1 MSLAKELV
9 ELHKGKIELETEEG
23 RGTTFYVYF
32 RTGRKHLSEDQIIIK
47 SVQPDVIE
55 PVYEVL
61 NEPGNVY
68 PDAVE
73 NILNPSGKPRLLL
86 VEDNQDVRR
95 FVSENL
101 RESYL
106 IYEAVDGA
114 AGLEKALEIM
124 PDLVIS
130 DVMMP
135 EMDGYELCKTLKSD
149 ERTSHIP
156 VILLTAKAEIENKI
170 TGLETGADDYLI
182 KPFEMSELKV
192 RIRNLIDQRKRLH
205 NHLKAGGLIELEE
218 SSITSV
224 DKKFLLKVY
233 QLVNLNISKSDYNVE
248 ALSREIGM
256 SRSILHKKLVSLIDE
271 SPVELI
277 RRIRLTKAAE
287 LIVKKFG
294 NLSEIALEV
303 GFNNPAYFSE
313 CFKKQF
319 AVSPSQYLSKLNKN

>member
-1 MSLAKELV
+1 MLFLLLPIKRIFLSACDTPINEIEVYVDKEKFDKILTNIFSNAFKFTPEFGKIAVSISLENNYVIIGIADTGIGISKEKANRIFDRFYQADSSSTREQEGTGIGLSLAKELV

-32 RTGRKHLSEDQIIIK
+32 RTGTKHLSEDQIIIK

-205 NHLKAGGLIELEE
+205 K
-218 SSITSV
+218 SS
-224 DKKFLLKVY
+224 
-233 QLVNLNISKSDYNVE
+233 
-248 ALSREIGM
+248 
-256 SRSILHKKLVSLIDE
+256 
-271 SPVELI
+271 
-277 RRIRLTKAAE
+277 
-287 LIVKKFG
+287 
-294 NLSEIALEV
+294 
-303 GFNNPAYFSE
+303 
-313 CFKKQF
+313 
-319 AVSPSQYLSKLNKN
+319 